1 MTTDN
6 ETKTLLEYLPPFLR
20 EYYEFKQLCKSGD
33 IEVSSIDKAV
43 DWNFDS
49 AFISDCDA
57 TVLSKYERL
66 LGIIPT
72 SSQSLENRRN
82 KVLLQWNTVAS
93 MTLPQFISKLQE
105 YCGKDNIYV
114 DTSRELFYQLVLWL
128 NIHKVDVPIIK
139 DFVDT
144 WLPMNVNYTLNG
156 KTEIEESLK
165 IGFLTKVEKANIISV
180 ESYQEDTSL
189 VLCVDDDDNLLL
201 SDDGDIYIFEQKG

>member
-1 MTTDN
+1 MDN

-57 TVLSKYERL
+57 TVLTKYERL

-72 SSQSLENRRN
+72 SSQSIENRRN
-82 KVLLQWNTVAS
+82 MVLLQWNTVAS
-93 MTLPQFISKLQE
+93 MTLSQFISKLQE

-114 DTSRELFYQLVLWL
+114 DTSREQFYQLVLWL

-180 ESYQEDTSL
+180 ESYQEDASL

-201 SDDGDIYIFEQKG
+201 SDDGDIYIFE

>member
-1 MTTDN
+1 MDN

-57 TVLSKYERL
+57 TVLSNYERL

-72 SSQSLENRRN
+72 SSQSIENRRN
-82 KVLLQWNTVAS
+82 MVLLQWNTVAS
-93 MTLPQFISKLQE
+93 MTLSQFISKLQE
-105 YCGKDNIYV
+105 YCGKENIYV
-114 DTSRELFYQLVLWL
+114 DTSREQFYQLVLWL

-180 ESYQEDTSL
+180 ESYQEDASL

-201 SDDGDIYIFEQKG
+201 SDDGDIYIFE

>member
-1 MTTDN
+1 MDN

-20 EYYEFKQLCKSGD
+20 EYYEFKKLCKSGD

-72 SSQSLENRRN
+72 SSQSIENRRN
-82 KVLLQWNTVAS
+82 MVLLQWNTVAS
-93 MTLPQFISKLQE
+93 MTLSQFISKLQE

-114 DTSRELFYQLVLWL
+114 DTSREQFYQLVLWL

-180 ESYQEDTSL
+180 ESYQEDASL

-201 SDDGDIYIFEQKG
+201 SDDGDIYIFE

>member
-1 MTTDN
+1 MDN

-57 TVLSKYERL
+57 TVLYKYERL

-72 SSQSLENRRN
+72 SSQSIENRRN
-82 KVLLQWNTVAS
+82 MVLLQWNTVAS
-93 MTLPQFISKLQE
+93 MTLSQFISKLQE

-114 DTSRELFYQLVLWL
+114 DTSREQFYQLVLWL

-180 ESYQEDTSL
+180 ESYQEDASL

-201 SDDGDIYIFEQKG
+201 SDDGDIYIFE

>member
-1 MTTDN
+1 MATDN

-72 SSQSLENRRN
+72 SSQSIENRRN

-93 MTLPQFISKLQE
+93 MTLSQFISKLQE

-114 DTSRELFYQLVLWL
+114 DTSREQFYQLVLWL
-128 NIHKVDVPIIK
+128 NIHEVDVPIIK

-201 SDDGDIYIFEQKG
+201 SDDGDIYIFE

>member
-1 MTTDN
+1 MDN

-20 EYYEFKQLCKSGD
+20 EYYGFKQLCKSGD

-72 SSQSLENRRN
+72 SSQSIENRRN
-82 KVLLQWNTVAS
+82 MVLLQWNTVAS
-93 MTLPQFISKLQE
+93 MTLSQFISKLQE

-114 DTSRELFYQLVLWL
+114 DTSREQFYQLVLWL

-180 ESYQEDTSL
+180 ESYQEDASL

-201 SDDGDIYIFEQKG
+201 SDDGDIYIFE

>member
-1 MTTDN
+1 MDN

-43 DWNFDS
+43 VWNFDS

-72 SSQSLENRRN
+72 SSQSIENRRN
-82 KVLLQWNTVAS
+82 MVLLQWNTVAS
-93 MTLPQFISKLQE
+93 MTLSQFISKLQE

-114 DTSRELFYQLVLWL
+114 DTSREQFYQLVLWL

-180 ESYQEDTSL
+180 ESYQEDASL

-201 SDDGDIYIFEQKG
+201 SDDGDIYIFE

>member
-1 MTTDN
+1 MDN

-72 SSQSLENRRN
+72 SSQSIENRRN
-82 KVLLQWNTVAS
+82 MVLLQWNTVAS
-93 MTLPQFISKLQE
+93 MTLSQFISKLQE

-114 DTSRELFYQLVLWL
+114 DTSREQFYQLVLWL

-139 DFVDT
+139 DFVDA

-180 ESYQEDTSL
+180 ESYQEDASL

-201 SDDGDIYIFEQKG
+201 SDDGDIYIFE

>member
-72 SSQSLENRRN
+72 SNQSIENRRN

-114 DTSRELFYQLVLWL
+114 DTSREQFYQLVLWL

-189 VLCVDDDDNLLL
+189 VLCVDDDNNLLL
-201 SDDGDIYIFEQKG
+201 SDDGDIYIFE

>member
-1 MTTDN
+1 MATDN

-72 SSQSLENRRN
+72 SSQSIENRRN

-114 DTSRELFYQLVLWL
+114 DTSREQFYQLVLWL

-165 IGFLTKVEKANIISV
+165 IGFLTKIEKANIISV

-189 VLCVDDDDNLLL
+189 VLCVDDDNNLLL
-201 SDDGDIYIFEQKG
+201 SDDGDIYIFE

>member
-72 SSQSLENRRN
+72 SNQRIENRRN

-114 DTSRELFYQLVLWL
+114 DTSREQFYQLVLWL

-139 DFVDT
+139 DFVDA

-201 SDDGDIYIFEQKG
+201 SDDGDIYIFE